1 MERQLEELVT
11 AVQASAKYRSIAPEL
26 IRQLAAQEL
35 AKRRTQKEAIK
46 ATKNKLHQIAGA
58 YLADLPDYNEW
69 NAALRAAWAACENL
83 RPLCRTW
90 LLEHASTRER
100 VSLLEEFYTQIFNGV
115 PSVTS
120 ILDLACG
127 LNPLTIPW
135 MNLEPETCYFA
146 CDIYQDQADFF
157 QQALTWLR
165 VKGEAFTC
173 NLLESVPTQ
182 TVDVALLL
190 KAIPCLEQAD
200 KTIAS
205 RLISQVQAKVL
216 IVSFPGRSLGG
227 HSRGMATYY
236 EAHFTQLMHAFP
248 YRYDKIEFN
257 NELVFRIFKHES
269 ANP

>member
-1 MERQLEELVT
+1 MERQLEEIIT
-11 AVQASAKYRSIAPEL
+11 AVQASAKYRAIAPDV

-35 AKRRTQKEAIK
+35 AKRRTQKDAIK

-58 YLADLPDYNEW
+58 YLADAPNYAGW
-69 NAALRAAWAACENL
+69 NAALREASVAGVDL
-83 RPLCRTW
+83 RPLCQKW
-90 LLEHASTRER
+90 LMEHASTRER
-100 VSLLEEFYTQIFNGV
+100 VPLLEGFYTQIFNGL
-115 PSVTS
+115 PAIAS

-135 MNLEPETCYFA
+135 MSLAPETRYLA

-173 NLLESVPTQ
+173 NLLESVPTP

-200 KTIAS
+200 KTVAS
-205 RLISQVQAKVL
+205 RLIAQVQAHVL

-227 HSRGMATYY
+227 HSRGMAPYY
-236 EAHFTQLMHAFP
+236 ETHFAQLMQPFP
-248 YRYDKIEFN
+248 YPYDKIEFN
-257 NELVFRIFKHES
+257 NELVFRIFKNPS